1 MPGRYRIISADS
13 HLEISPNN
21 WTHWVPA
28 RWRDQAPRVV
38 KLENG
43 QDAIVVDGGP
53 PRRYS
58 AQGVRHLIANVSRD
72 QLHLQL
78 PTFEEAAGAGS
89 PEQRLR
95 EQEQDGVDAEVLF
108 SSITRQGQIKE
119 REGVRALNH
128 AYNQYLAEQYRVAA
142 PDRLIPMGVIP
153 TSGIDD
159 ALDELE
165 YCARVGMKG
174 IALERFPSGKGYP
187 TAADDRFWAACL
199 ELHMPVTHHTLGG
212 STRMAR
218 GDEPLFDY
226 TANPQLAA
234 GGRPSADPVGDLLF
248 RFCGDAAC
256 APIQMAFGGVFD
268 RFPDLQVYW
277 AETMAGWIEYALF
290 QIDDHYDRYKYMA
303 QDLYGLA
310 PLRRKPSEYLVA
322 NNMWGFLYDPVGV
335 AHRHAAGVE
344 KIMWGSD
351 FPHVASDWPDSAT
364 TLARNFEGVSEEER
378 YLMVAGNAIR
388 FFHLDD

>member
-1 MPGRYRIISADS
+1 
-13 HLEISPNN
+13 
-21 WTHWVPA
+21 
-28 RWRDQAPRVV
+28 
-38 KLENG
+38 
-43 QDAIVVDGGP
+43 
-53 PRRYS
+53 
-58 AQGVRHLIANVSRD
+58 
-72 QLHLQL
+72 
-78 PTFEEAAGAGS
+78 
-89 PEQRLR
+89 
-95 EQEQDGVDAEVLF
+95 
-108 SSITRQGQIKE
+108 
-119 REGVRALNH
+119 
-128 AYNQYLAEQYRVAA
+128 
-142 PDRLIPMGVIP
+142 
-153 TSGIDD
+153 
-159 ALDELE
+159 
-165 YCARVGMKG
+165 
-174 IALERFPSGKGYP
+174 
-187 TAADDRFWAACL
+187 
-199 ELHMPVTHHTLGG
+199 
-212 STRMAR
+212 
-218 GDEPLFDY
+218 
-226 TANPQLAA
+226 
-234 GGRPSADPVGDLLF
+234 
-248 RFCGDAAC
+248 
-256 APIQMAFGGVFD
+256 MAFGGVFD